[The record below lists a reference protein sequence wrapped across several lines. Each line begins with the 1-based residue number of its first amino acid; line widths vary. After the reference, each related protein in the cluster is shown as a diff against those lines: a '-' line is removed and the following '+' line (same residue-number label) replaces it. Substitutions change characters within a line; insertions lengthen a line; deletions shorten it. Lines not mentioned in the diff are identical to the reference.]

1 MNIYEQLITRKSL
14 IDGPR
19 SVHRIFKWKKKK
31 NTFPSHE
38 VANGVRQSG
47 GRLSFRDEVP
57 TVGEWR
63 ILVLAH

>member
-19 SVHRIFKWKKKK
+19 VHRIFKRKKI
-31 NTFPSHE
+31 TFPSHE

>member
-1 MNIYEQLITRKSL
+1 MGHVVYTESSN
-14 IDGPR
+14 G
-19 SVHRIFKWKKKK
+19 KKKT
-31 NTFPSHE
+31 TFPSHE